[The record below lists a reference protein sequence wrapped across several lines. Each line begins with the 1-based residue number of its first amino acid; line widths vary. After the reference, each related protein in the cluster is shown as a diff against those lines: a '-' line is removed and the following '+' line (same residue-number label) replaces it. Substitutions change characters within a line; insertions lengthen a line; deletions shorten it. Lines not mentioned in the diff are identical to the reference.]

1 MGSNSGTG
9 CFIAGILALAL
20 AGCAASVQSDRMA
33 NVAQATPK
41 TDPSCAPPS
50 KSTSVVPTP
59 MQFQPLLDWV
69 GSLGEPACRPTS
81 APTPITND
89 YGNNGIALPPQNL
102 PPDLTAQSAQPR

>member
-1 MGSNSGTG
+1 
-9 CFIAGILALAL
+9 
-20 AGCAASVQSDRMA
+20 
-33 NVAQATPK
+33 
-41 TDPSCAPPS
+41 
-50 KSTSVVPTP
+50 